1 MGVVSV
7 GSFSTRAEAEIV
19 QGRLAASGIES
30 TIEADDAGGAYNV
43 LSGSAYV
50 LVDESDRKEAFE
62 ILGQTEGA

>member
-1 MGVVSV
+1 MGLVPV

-50 LVDESDRKEAFE
+50 LVDESDRKEASE

>member
-1 MGVVSV
+1 MGLVSI

-50 LVDESDRKEAFE
+50 LVDESDRKAASE
-62 ILGQTEGA
+62 ILGQTDGA

>member
-1 MGVVSV
+1 MALVPV

-30 TIEADDAGGAYNV
+30 TIEADDAGGTYNV

-50 LVDESDRKEAFE
+50 LVDESDREAASE
-62 ILGQTEGA
+62 ILGQTDGV

>member
-1 MGVVSV
+1 VGLVSV

-50 LVDESDRKEAFE
+50 LVDESDREAASE

>member
-1 MGVVSV
+1 MGLVSV

-50 LVDESDRKEAFE
+50 LVDESDRKAASE
-62 ILGQTEGA
+62 ILGQTEEA

>member
-1 MGVVSV
+1 MGLVSV

-50 LVDESDRKEAFE
+50 LVDESDRKAASE
-62 ILGQTEGA
+62 ILGETEGA

>member
-1 MGVVSV
+1 MGLVSV

-50 LVDESDRKEAFE
+50 LVDESDRKAASE

>member
-1 MGVVSV
+1 MGLVSV

-50 LVDESDRKEAFE
+50 LVDEKDRKAAFE
-62 ILGQTEGA
+62 ILGQIEGA

>member
-1 MGVVSV
+1 MGLVSI

-50 LVDESDRKEAFE
+50 LVDESDREAASE
-62 ILGQTEGA
+62 ILGQTDGA

>member
-1 MGVVSV
+1 MGLVPV
-7 GSFSTRAEAEIV
+7 GSFSTRVEAEIV

-50 LVDESDRKEAFE
+50 LVDESDRQEASE

>member
-1 MGVVSV
+1 VGLVSI

-50 LVDESDRKEAFE
+50 LVDESDREAASE

>member
-1 MGVVSV
+1 MGFVSV

-43 LSGSAYV
+43 FSGSAYV
-50 LVDESDRKEAFE
+50 LVDESDREAASE
-62 ILGQTEGA
+62 ILGQTDGV

>member
-1 MGVVSV
+1 MGLVPI
-7 GSFSTRAEAEIV
+7 GSFSTRVEAEIV

-50 LVDESDRKEAFE
+50 LVDEADRKAAGE
-62 ILGQTEGA
+62 ILSEAEEA

>member
-1 MGVVSV
+1 VGLVPI

-19 QGRLAASGIES
+19 QGRLATSGIES

-50 LVDESDRKEAFE
+50 LVDESDRKAAAE
-62 ILGQTEGA
+62 ILGETEEA

>member
-1 MGVVSV
+1 MGLVSV

-50 LVDESDRKEAFE
+50 LVDESDRQAASE

>member
-1 MGVVSV
+1 MALVSV

-50 LVDESDRKEAFE
+50 LVDESDREKASE

>member
-1 MGVVSV
+1 VGLVSI

-50 LVDESDRKEAFE
+50 LVDESDREAAFE
-62 ILGQTEGA
+62 ILGPTDGA

>member
-1 MGVVSV
+1 VGLVSI

-50 LVDESDRKEAFE
+50 LVDESDRKAASE
-62 ILGQTEGA
+62 ILGQTDGA

>member
-1 MGVVSV
+1 MGLVPI
-7 GSFSTRAEAEIV
+7 GSFSTRVEAEIV

-50 LVDESDRKEAFE
+50 LVDETDRKAAGE
-62 ILGQTEGA
+62 ILGEAEEA

>member
-1 MGVVSV
+1 MGLVSI

-19 QGRLAASGIES
+19 QGRLAASGLES

-50 LVDESDRKEAFE
+50 LVDESDRETASE
-62 ILGQTEGA
+62 IVGQTEGA

>member
-1 MGVVSV
+1 MGLVSI

-50 LVDESDRKEAFE
+50 LVDESDRKEASE

>member
-1 MGVVSV
+1 VGLVSI

-50 LVDESDRKEAFE
+50 LVDESDREAASE
-62 ILGQTEGA
+62 ILGQTGGA

>member
-1 MGVVSV
+1 MGLVSV

-50 LVDESDRKEAFE
+50 LVDESDRKEASE

>member
-1 MGVVSV
+1 MGLVPV

-50 LVDESDRKEAFE
+50 LVDESDREKASE

>member
-1 MGVVSV
+1 MGLVPV
-7 GSFSTRAEAEIV
+7 GSFSTRVEAEIV

-50 LVDESDRKEAFE
+50 LVDESDRKEAAE

>member
-1 MGVVSV
+1 MGLVPV

-19 QGRLAASGIES
+19 QGRLTASGIES

-50 LVDESDRKEAFE
+50 LVDESDRKEASE

>member
-1 MGVVSV
+1 MGFVSV

-50 LVDESDRKEAFE
+50 LVDESDRKAASE

>member
-1 MGVVSV
+1 MGLVSI

-30 TIEADDAGGAYNV
+30 TIEADDAGGIYNV

-50 LVDESDRKEAFE
+50 FVDESDRAAASE

>member
-1 MGVVSV
+1 MGLVSI

-50 LVDESDRKEAFE
+50 LVDESDREAASE

>member
-1 MGVVSV
+1 MALVPV

-30 TIEADDAGGAYNV
+30 TIEADDAGGTYNV

-50 LVDESDRKEAFE
+50 FVDESDRAAASE

>member
-1 MGVVSV
+1 MALVSV

-50 LVDESDRKEAFE
+50 LVDESDRENASE
-62 ILGQTEGA
+62 ILGEAEGA